1 MKFILENPKNKK
13 IDTQDLLDDLA
24 LVSKKLSK
32 SPTIEEYN
40 TNGKYESSV
49 IIRRFGT
56 WNDALHKVGLTIS
69 NKQWSEEELFN
80 NLQEVWIKKG
90 KQPARRDMDDKNF
103 SKISS
108 GAYLRHFDTWQ
119 NALNQFVKYINS
131 EDSTEIEVHPKVDS
145 YTHKTKRD
153 IPPGLRFKVLNRDC
167 FRCCAC
173 GATSSTVELEIDH
186 IIPYSKGGETVL
198 ENLQILCK
206 RCNRGAGNMIKNMG
220 KNSLI

>member
-1 MKFILENPKNKK
+1 MKFILEKPNNKK
-13 IDTQDLLDDLA
+13 INTQDLLDDLA
-24 LVSKKLSK
+24 LVSQQLSK

-40 TNGKYESSV
+40 ANGKYESSV

-56 WNDALHKVGLTIS
+56 WNDALHKVGLAI
-69 NKQWSEEELFN
+69 NNRQWSEEELFN

-108 GAYLRHFDTWQ
+108 GAYLRHFNTWQ
-119 NALNQFVKYINS
+119 EALNQFVQYINT
-131 EDSTEIEVHPKVDS
+131 EDSADIEVQPRVVS

-153 IPPGLRFKVLNRDC
+153 ISPRLRFIVFERDC
-167 FRCCAC
+167 NRCCAC
-173 GATSSTVELEIDH
+173 GATSSTVELEVDH

-198 ENLQILCK
+198 ENLQTLCK
-206 RCNRGAGNMIKNMG
+206 RCNRGAGNMIKNMP
-220 KNSLI
+220 KRK

>member
-13 IDTQDLLDDLA
+13 INTQDLLDDLT
-24 LVSKKLSK
+24 LVSKKSSK

-40 TNGKYESSV
+40 ANGKYESSV

-56 WNDALHKVGLTIS
+56 WNNALHKVGLAI
-69 NKQWSEEELFN
+69 NNRQWSEEELFN

-108 GAYLRHFDTWQ
+108 GAYLRHFNTWQ
-119 NALNQFVKYINS
+119 DALNQFVKYINT
-131 EDSTEIEVHPKVDS
+131 EDSADIEVQLKVVS

-173 GATSSTVELEIDH
+173 GATRALDPTVELEVDH
-186 IIPYSKGGETVL
+186 IVPYSKGGETVL
-198 ENLQILCK
+198 ENLQTLCK
-206 RCNRGAGNMIKNMG
+206 RCNRGAGNMIKNM
-220 KNSLI
+220 